1 MAEEDTKKGLALI
14 IAKKMGEEKGEDSDS
29 DGSKY
34 EDLAKEIIGAVHD
47 KNAQAAA
54 SALKAFVKVCYNDNK
69 GAE

>member
-14 IAKKMGEEKGEDSDS
+14 IAKKMGEEKGEDNDS
-29 DGSKY
+29 SKY